1 MPIPSNLNETAQTTV
16 QAYLAP
22 FIQAGTLDQISH
34 LHRQILDLVE
44 KPLLLETLKAFAA
57 NQSAAA
63 RALGINRATLR
74 RKLMRHGL
82 L

>member
-1 MPIPSNLNETAQTTV
+1 MSPNLSTTAQASV

-22 FIQAGTLDQISH
+22 FIQADTLDQISH
-34 LHRQILDLVE
+34 LHQHILDLVE
-44 KPLLLETLKAFAA
+44 KPLLAETLKAFGA

-74 RKLMRHGL
+74 RKLIRHDL

>member
-1 MPIPSNLNETAQTTV
+1 MSPNLSQTTQTSV

-22 FIQAGTLDQISH
+22 FIQSNTLDQISQ
-34 LHRQILDLVE
+34 LHEQILDLVE
-44 KPLLLETLKAFAA
+44 KPLLAETLKAFGA

-74 RKLMRHGL
+74 RKLIRHQL
-82 L
+82 I

>member
-1 MPIPSNLNETAQTTV
+1 MSPNLSQTTQTTV

-22 FIQAGTLDQISH
+22 FIQSNTLDQISQ
-34 LHRQILDLVE
+34 LHEQILDLVE
-44 KPLLLETLKAFAA
+44 KPLLAETLKAFGA

-74 RKLMRHGL
+74 RKLIRHQL
-82 L
+82 I

>member
-1 MPIPSNLNETAQTTV
+1 MSPNLSQTTQTSV

-22 FIQAGTLDQISH
+22 FIQSNTLDQISQ
-34 LHRQILDLVE
+34 LHAQILDLVE
-44 KPLLLETLKAFAA
+44 KPLLAETLKAFGA

-74 RKLMRHGL
+74 RKLIRHQL
-82 L
+82 I